1 MTSLTDVYEGDVGR
15 VATRR
20 QQVFGGALFLAGV
33 TMMVGAIV
41 SATTAIGVDA
51 FGRFGAR
58 WVAGILAGLGLPAV
72 VLGVF
77 TVLPANRGTRATAVI
92 GAGIAVLGVALFSHA
107 YPQNWVTGAPLFA
120 LATTAV
126 YFLGMATSF
135 WCLFVALATFKTRS
149 DPGGTATMEI
159 TEEGTIRLVEEARSI
174 PGMGGVGLFGRGP
187 DGNVETQTNR
197 PGEPGASQGAASTGT
212 SASAADTAGSPDRT
226 SMADPTPTADGGSAT
241 VDGSQSAGG
250 APDADMAFDAA
261 AAARGK
267 PDTYCGNCEHFR
279 YVRVDGELEPYC
291 GLSEEIMEDMD
302 ACEDWTAN
310 DRR

>member
-1 MTSLTDVYEGDVGR
+1 MTSLTDVYDGDVGR

-20 QQVFGGALFLAGV
+20 QQVFGGALFLVGA

-41 SATTAIGVDA
+41 SATTSMGVEA

-107 YPQNWVTGAPLFA
+107 YPDSWVTNAPLFA
-120 LATTAV
+120 LLTTAV
-126 YFLGMATSF
+126 YFLGMATTF
-135 WCLFVALATFKTRS
+135 WCLFAALATFKTRN

-174 PGMGGVGLFGRGP
+174 PGMGGVGLFGRNP

-197 PGEPGASQGAASTGT
+197 QAATQQSSSAAGSGAQSTAQQPSTG
-212 SASAADTAGSPDRT
+212 R
-226 SMADPTPTADGGSAT
+226 DPTPTADGGSAT
-241 VDGSQSAGG
+241 IEGSGSTTDDDPMSFDG
-250 APDADMAFDAA
+250 A
-261 AAARGK
+261 AAARGM
-267 PDTYCGNCEHFR
+267 PDTYCGNCEHFN
-279 YVRVDGELEPYC
+279 YVRVDGELQPYC
-291 GLSEEIMEDMD
+291 GRTDDLMDDME
-302 ACEDWTAN
+302 ACDDWTAN
-310 DRR
+310 SS